1 MPWAGGCQILSNKNI
16 YLVGFMGAGKSTVGR
31 LLASALDVD
40 FVDLDEEIVEK
51 SQSSINEIFTEK
63 GEAVFRLYET
73 NLLQDFSVKEGLVFS
88 TGGGIIGSE
97 RNWQIMNS
105 SGVVVFLACS
115 WPTVLARL
123 EGSSER
129 PLVNQNDLESLKALY
144 ESRQELYRRADVQI
158 DVDELTPEE
167 VVLEIKQKL
176 AQG

>member
-1 MPWAGGCQILSNKNI
+1 MTYKKI
-16 YLVGFMGAGKSTVGR
+16 YFVGFMGSGKSTVGK
-31 LLASALDVD
+31 LLADALGMG
-40 FVDLDEEIVEK
+40 FIDLDDEVVK
-51 SQSSINEIFTEK
+51 RQQRSINAIFREE
-63 GEAVFRLYET
+63 GEDVFRRYESE
-73 NLLQDFSVKEGLVFS
+73 LLKEFSVKEGLVFS

-105 SGVVVFLACS
+105 CGVVVFLACS